1 MIPSVVNIKQAGKST
16 EQLIGEIVEAVN
28 TLAQNMQLALQNV
41 DMSDVVSEYGVSLET
56 LLQQGALKGETGA
69 DGAPGKVWLPTVDES
84 GNISWTLTDTGG
96 TIPHIRNI
104 KGAKGDKGDKGDAG
118 EKGDKG
124 DIGEQG
130 IQGPKGEMG
139 DTGAAGIGVPAGGS
153 SGQVLVK
160 LSDADYDT
168 AWQTI

>member
-1 MIPSVVNIKQAGKST
+1 MIPNIVNIKTTGKST
-16 EQLIGEIVEAVN
+16 DQLIVEIVEAIN

-69 DGAPGKVWLPTVDES
+69 DGAPGKIWLPAIDNS

-96 TIPHIRNI
+96 VTPQSVNI
-104 KGAKGDKGDKGDAG
+104 KGAKG
-118 EKGDKG
+118 
-124 DIGEQG
+124 EQG
-130 IQGPKGEMG
+130 
-139 DTGAAGIGVPAGGS
+139 ANGIGVPAGGS
-153 SGQVLVK
+153 TGQVLVK